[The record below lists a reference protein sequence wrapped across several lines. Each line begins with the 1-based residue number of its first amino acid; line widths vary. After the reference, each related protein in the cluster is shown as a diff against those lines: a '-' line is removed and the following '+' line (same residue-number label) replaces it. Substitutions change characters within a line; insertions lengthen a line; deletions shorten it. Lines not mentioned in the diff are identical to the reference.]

1 MELIS
6 IVILCL
12 LGIIGMFLCILFCPT
27 IKIKNKTFDTF
38 YLPVLLVAII
48 LLLFPLFDKREFIE
62 ILTSNS
68 NLNPIK
74 ILILFISVSF
84 ISIVLDTSGFFSY
97 IAYKT
102 SLFICFWY

>member
-1 MELIS
+1 MEMIS

-48 LLLFPLFDKREFIE
+48 LLLFPF
-62 ILTSNS
+62 S
-68 NLNPIK
+68 
-74 ILILFISVSF
+74 ISS
-84 ISIVLDTSGFFSY
+84 
-97 IAYKT
+97 K
-102 SLFICFWY
+102 